1 VTEGVSPSAR
11 IAASFKAL
19 AASSQVLNAASD
31 ELTKPIAEING
42 VLQQLNLGLTV
53 WEKIHGQ
60 EDDGRGNY
68 WSRDVG
74 YAQIRRRWGIAIR
87 TVNGSHHHPG
97 EGDTEEWLFDE
108 APRSY
113 RIDAVD
119 KIPELLDKLIKAS
132 EKTARK
138 LQAKAA
144 EARELSTALTN
155 AAVELKLV
163 KKASR

>member
-1 VTEGVSPSAR
+1 VTEGISPSAR
-11 IAASFKAL
+11 IATSFKAL

-42 VLQQLNLGLTV
+42 ILQHLNLGLTV
-53 WEKIHGQ
+53 WERIHG
-60 EDDGRGNY
+60 EDNDGQGNY

-74 YAQIRRRWGIAIR
+74 YTQIHRRWGIAIR
-87 TVNGSHHHPG
+87 TVEGSHHRPG
-97 EGDTEEWLFDE
+97 EDDSQEWLFDE
-108 APRSY
+108 APRSL

-138 LQAKAA
+138 LQAKAG
-144 EARELSTALTN
+144 EARELATALTN
-155 AAVELKLV
+155 TAVELKLV
-163 KKASR
+163 KKVSR